1 MADTGFF
8 RGEGGAVWEFD
19 LPLTPLLQSAL
30 DKGLLTPV
38 DAPES
43 PETPRSAAAKKT
55 ASKAP
60 AKDADKS

>member
-38 DAPES
+38 EP
-43 PETPRSAAAKKT
+43 PETPRPAAAKKT